1 MSEKQIKVRFAPSP
15 TGYLHVGGARTAL
28 FNWLYARKVGGKFV
42 LRIEDTD
49 QERSTEESYQAILRG
64 MEWLGMDW
72 DEGPILQS
80 DRLDIYKE
88 YADKLKETGKLYPC
102 YCTSEEV
109 AARNAAAGE
118 VDHAG
123 YDGHCRELTADQIS
137 AFEGEGR
144 EARWRLRTPDEGTTF
159 WYDIVMDKLEFPNE
173 AIVDRVMIKPD
184 GFPTY
189 NFAVVIDDY
198 LMGISHVLRGDDH
211 VSNTPLHLMVY
222 DALGWDRPKFGH
234 MPMILGPDGKRLSK
248 RHGATSVEEFADK
261 GILSDAMVNYLALLG
276 WSAGGSGDGV
286 FMRKELISKFS
297 LKKVN
302 SSPAAFDYTK
312 LEFINSQHLKRL
324 EPKDKLLLSEA
335 VCDENGWDVSEIW
348 QIPANDRA
356 NYLNKIIKVLGGR
369 FSDLNRLPEML
380 SFFFTE
386 DFTMEEEAVADNLTT
401 ETAPLL
407 NKLADK
413 IEADKSDSAE
423 EMEAAIKAVA
433 ADLDI
438 KPGAIIHPAR
448 VALTGTTRSAGMYD
462 VMYLVGGPR
471 VIERLRRAAK

>member
-88 YADKLKETGKLYPC
+88 HADKLKETGKLYPC
-102 YCTSEEV
+102 YCTSEEI
-109 AARNAAAGE
+109 AGRNAAAGE

-137 AFEGEGR
+137 AFEAEGR
-144 EARWRLRTPDEGTTF
+144 EARWRLHTPDEGTTF

-198 LMGISHVLRGDDH
+198 LMGITHVLRGDDH

-222 DALGWDRPKFGH
+222 DALGWDRPKYGH

-248 RHGATSVEEFADK
+248 RHGATSVEEF
-261 GILSDAMVNYLALLG
+261 S
-276 WSAGGSGDGV
+276 
-286 FMRKELISKFS
+286 
-297 LKKVN
+297 
-302 SSPAAFDYTK
+302 
-312 LEFINSQHLKRL
+312 
-324 EPKDKLLLSEA
+324 
-335 VCDENGWDVSEIW
+335 
-348 QIPANDRA
+348 
-356 NYLNKIIKVLGGR
+356 
-369 FSDLNRLPEML
+369 
-380 SFFFTE
+380 
-386 DFTMEEEAVADNLTT
+386 
-401 ETAPLL
+401 
-407 NKLADK
+407 
-413 IEADKSDSAE
+413 
-423 EMEAAIKAVA
+423 
-433 ADLDI
+433 
-438 KPGAIIHPAR
+438 
-448 VALTGTTRSAGMYD
+448 
-462 VMYLVGGPR
+462 
-471 VIERLRRAAK
+471 